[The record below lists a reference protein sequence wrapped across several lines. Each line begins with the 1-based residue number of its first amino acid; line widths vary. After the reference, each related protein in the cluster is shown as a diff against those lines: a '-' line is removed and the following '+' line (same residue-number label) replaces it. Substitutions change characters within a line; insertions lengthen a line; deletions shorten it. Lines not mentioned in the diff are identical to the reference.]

1 MSHDSKYGVLMS
13 MANICLDCNRFFFAH
28 VWMQIDMKNTITEQN
43 SLAEKN
49 TLACDKPIQSCSQYV
64 PIDVNRVIDE
74 LKKEHVKTNEL
85 YIYCNVDDEAL
96 VRNVLL
102 KHGLTLHF
110 NENVL
115 NDLRGKTLVHYKS
128 NSLPDNISAML
139 VRATEC
145 GAYVEPLV
153 SYIDRRFGLTEVEL
167 LHSGYFLHMKAFS
180 ILSNAFNRIVKRGL
194 DLIVASVLA
203 LIAIPICFITAI
215 AIKLESPGP
224 IFYRQS
230 RVGQFNR
237 EFNVIKFR
245 SMRNDAEKHGAQWAS
260 RNDARVTRIGTFIRK
275 TRIDE
280 LPQLINVFKNEMSLV
295 GPRPEREIF
304 IKELETVIPYYRFR
318 HAVKPGIT
326 GLAQVSYP
334 YGASIE
340 DAVWKHKYDIYYI
353 KHQSIWLDIKVLLL
367 TVKTVLFGMGR

>member
-1 MSHDSKYGVLMS
+1 MNMHQGVGDQGP
-13 MANICLDCNRFFFAH
+13 LDCD
-28 VWMQIDMKNTITEQN
+28 VD
-43 SLAEKN
+43 
-49 TLACDKPIQSCSQYV
+49 SCTQWAKSRQAFQYV
-64 PIDVNRVIDE
+64 PIDVSRVIDE
-74 LKKEHVKTNEL
+74 IKKEHIKTTEL
-85 YIYCNVDDEAL
+85 YVYCDIDDIEL
-96 VRNVLL
+96 ISRVLSR
-102 KHGLTLHF
+102 HNLTLYY

-115 NDLRGKTLVHYKS
+115 SDLRGKTLVHYKS
-128 NSLPDNISAML
+128 NNLPDDVASML
-139 VRATEC
+139 VQAMEC

-167 LHSGYFLHMKAFS
+167 LHSGYFLHMKSFS
-180 ILSNAFNRIVKRGL
+180 ILSNAFNRVVKRVL
-194 DLIVASVLA
+194 DLIAATILSLF
-203 LIAIPICFITAI
+203 AIPICFMTAFF
-215 AIKLESPGP
+215 IKLESPGP
-224 IFYRQS
+224 LFYRQA

-237 EFNVIKFR
+237 EFDVIKFR

-260 RNDARVTRIGTFIRK
+260 KNDSRVTRVGAFIRK

-304 IKELETVIPYYRFR
+304 IKELEAVIPYYRFR

-353 KHQSIWLDIKVLLL
+353 KHQNLWLDIKILLL